1 MEVLDRSGREE
12 ASAGKLKAQAPTP
25 IGCGDW
31 DAVHFEPR
39 SKREKTQ
46 KGPAGN
52 NNEDSVTVAQDG
64 RKEKGANRSHTAC
77 QPSEADPGEAGG
89 PELQASRRI

>member
-25 IGCGDW
+25 ISCGDW

-39 SKREKTQ
+39 SKMEKIQ
-46 KGPAGN
+46 KGPAGFS
-52 NNEDSVTVAQDG
+52 NEDSVIVAQGD
-64 RKEKGANRSHTAC
+64 RKEKGAYRPHTA
-77 QPSEADPGEAGG
+77 S
-89 PELQASRRI
+89 